1 MYLIILLSVIL
12 ALLIIS
18 ELLPEKESLA
28 REKLRLDKQ
37 AYLRQRMKNGHR
49 FIN

>member
-1 MYLIILLSVIL
+1 MYLIILLSVII

-18 ELLPEKESLA
+18 EIPTEKESLA

-37 AYLRQRMKNGHR
+37 AYLRLRVKNGYR
-49 FIN
+49 